1 MNSDQI
7 RDAFLRFF
15 EEKKHRII
23 SSSPLVP
30 RGDPTLLLTTAGM
43 VQIKPYFLGL
53 AVPPSPRLAS
63 CQKCFRTTDIDSVG
77 DTKHLT
83 FFEMLGNFSVGDY
96 FKKEAIAWA
105 WEFVTER
112 LKIKPER
119 LWVSIYLDD
128 DESFDY
134 WRGIGFPEKR
144 IVRLGEEDNFWGPA
158 GDSGPCGPCSEIH
171 YDFGEEAGCGKP
183 DCGPGCD
190 CGRFSEI
197 WNLVFT
203 QYNQDIDGKNTP
215 LPKPNIDTGMGLERV
230 AAVMQGVSSVYDTD
244 LFIPLRDKICALTGT
259 KYGKGAT
266 ADQAVKI
273 VAEHSRGITFL
284 IADGVLPSN
293 EGRGYVLRRVLRRAC
308 FFARKLGTE
317 EPFLSDVAEVV
328 ISKMGHVYPEL
339 IAKQKDINEIV
350 KAEEEKFISTLDTG
364 INLVEKAV
372 AEAVNQGRDYITGE
386 EVFKF
391 WDTYGFHPEL
401 TAEIAQERGL
411 TVDLEGFETE
421 MEKQR
426 ERARA
431 AHKFTQ
437 TISPQGIPSAEAPGI
452 PSIKQSQTIGLQGIP
467 SAEAIGT
474 PGASTSFVGYD
485 KLNASSKVSYM
496 LDQESG
502 RSIKSADKGQKV
514 AVVLEETPFYGDM
527 GGQVGDTGKITGD
540 SSQIDVTNTVW
551 SPYGRLAE
559 GAIIHLGQVTK
570 GTISVGDAVEAEVNA
585 DRRLDIARNHTATH
599 LLQAALRQVLGS
611 GVQQRGSQVHPDGF
625 RFDFSQLTAISK
637 PQLNE
642 IQHIVN
648 ERIRANLPVRS
659 NEVPYEQVKQAID
672 KGDVIALFDEKYG
685 DKVRV
690 LKIGGPPISAEL
702 CGGTHVRSTGEIG
715 FFIITGESSIGTG
728 LRRIEAITGREAEEF
743 LTECSLTLENVAEE
757 LKGTPS
763 EVLDKVKTLITELAA
778 ERKRSASLE
787 RELSKYTVESL
798 LGKTEKVKGITVL
811 AAKVSSTSLP
821 ILREMGDLLR
831 DRLKSAVIVLGTV
844 HDGKPGFVA
853 MVTPDLAN
861 RGLHAGDIVKQV
873 AAVTGGSGGG
883 KADIAQAGGKDKSKL
898 NEALELVKRLVQKVS
913 Q

>member
-1 MNSDQI
+1 VNSDQI

-15 EEKKHRII
+15 EEKEHRII
-23 SSSPLVP
+23 PSSPLVP
-30 RGDPTLLLTTAGM
+30 RDDPTLLLTTAGM

-53 AVPPSPRLAS
+53 TVPPSPRLAS

-77 DTKHLT
+77 DAKHLT

-112 LKIKPER
+112 LKINPER
-119 LWVSIYLDD
+119 LWVSVYLDD
-128 DESFDY
+128 DESFNH
-134 WRGIGFPEKR
+134 WRGIGFTEKR
-144 IVRLGEEDNFWGPA
+144 IVRLGKEDNFWGPA

-171 YDFGEEAGCGKP
+171 YDFGEQASCGKP

-203 QYNQDIDGKNTP
+203 QYNQDTNGKNTP

-244 LFIPLRDKICALTGT
+244 LFIPLRDKICSITGM
-259 KYGKGAT
+259 KYGKGT
-266 ADQAVKI
+266 ADDQAVRI
-273 VAEHSRGITFL
+273 VAEHGRGITFL

-308 FFARKLGTE
+308 FFSRKLGTE
-317 EPFLSDVAEVV
+317 MPFLSQIAETV
-328 ISKMGHVYPEL
+328 IAQMGHVYPEL
-339 IAKQKDINEIV
+339 VKNQSLIHEIV
-350 KAEEEKFISTLDTG
+350 KAEEDKFTSTLDAG
-364 INLVEKAV
+364 INLVEKA
-372 AEAVNQGRDYITGE
+372 ADEAVKQGRVYIAGE

-411 TVDLEGFETE
+411 TVDLKGFEAE
-421 MEKQR
+421 MEKQK

-431 AHKFTQ
+431 GHKFGQ
-437 TISPQGIPSAEAPGI
+437 DVVIEAPTAKMNLKAFA
-452 PSIKQSQTIGLQGIP
+452 PTIF
-467 SAEAIGT
+467 T
-474 PGASTSFVGYD
+474 GYV
-485 KLNASSKVSYM
+485 KLKASSKINII
-496 LDQESG
+496 LDQEYG
-502 RSIKSADKGQKV
+502 RSIESADKGQKV

-527 GGQVGDTGKITGD
+527 GGQVGDTGKIAAVSG
-540 SSQIDVTNTVW
+540 QINVTNTVW
-551 SPYGRLAE
+551 SPYGELAE
-559 GAIIHLGQVTK
+559 GAIVHLGQVVK
-570 GTISVGDAVEAEVNA
+570 GTISVGDMVKAEVDA

-599 LLQAALRQVLGS
+599 LLQAALRRVLGS
-611 GVQQRGSQVHPDGF
+611 RVQQRGSQVYPAGF
-625 RFDFSQLTAISK
+625 RFDFSHLTAISK
-637 PQLNE
+637 QQLNE

-648 ERIRANLPVRS
+648 EKIRANLPVRS
-659 NEVPYEQVKQAID
+659 NEVPYEQIKQAID

-685 DKVRV
+685 EKVRV
-690 LKIGGPPISAEL
+690 LEIGKPPISVEL
-702 CGGTHVRSTGEIG
+702 CGGTHIKSTGEIG
-715 FFIITGESSIGTG
+715 FFIITSESSIGTG
-728 LRRIEAITGREAEEF
+728 LRRIEAVTGRKAEE
-743 LTECSLTLENVAEE
+743 LLLERSLKLEKVAEE
-757 LKGTPS
+757 LKSSPS
-763 EVLDKVKTLITELAA
+763 EVPDKVGALITELTA
-778 ERKRSASLE
+778 ERRRSTSLE
-787 RELSKYTVESL
+787 KELSKYTVESL
-798 LGKTEKVKGITVL
+798 LGKTEKVNGITVL
-811 AAKVSSTSLP
+811 AAEVPSASLP

-844 HDGKPGFVA
+844 HDGKPGFVS
-853 MVTPDLAN
+853 MVTPDLVK

-883 KADIAQAGGKDKSKL
+883 KADMAQAGGKDKSKL
-898 NEALELVKRLVQKVS
+898 DQALELVKRLVQKVS

>member
-7 RDAFLRFF
+7 RDVFLSFF
-15 EEKKHRII
+15 EEKEHRII
-23 SSSPLVP
+23 PSSSLVP

-53 AVPPSPRLAS
+53 AVPPSPRLVS

-96 FKKEAIAWA
+96 FKKEAIVWA
-105 WEFVTER
+105 WEFVIER

-119 LWVSIYLDD
+119 LWVSVYLDD

-144 IVRLGEEDNFWGPA
+144 IIRLGKEDNFWGPA
-158 GDSGPCGPCSEIH
+158 GNSGPCGPCSEIH
-171 YDFGEEAGCGKP
+171 YDFGEQASCGKP

-203 QYNQDIDGKNTP
+203 QYNQDTNGKNTP

-244 LFIPLRDKICALTGT
+244 LFIPLRDKICNIAGV
-259 KYGKGAT
+259 KYGKSTT
-266 ADQAVKI
+266 ADQAVRI

-284 IADGVLPSN
+284 IADGVPPSN
-293 EGRGYVLRRVLRRAC
+293 EGRGYVLRRILRRAC
-308 FFARKLGTE
+308 FFGRKLGTE
-317 EPFLSDVAEVV
+317 KPFLSDVAEVV
-328 ISKMGHVYPEL
+328 INKMGHIYPEL
-339 IAKQKDINEIV
+339 TKNQKLIYEIV
-350 KAEEEKFISTLDTG
+350 KAEEDKFTSTLDAG
-364 INLVEKAV
+364 INLVEKA
-372 AEAVNQGRDYITGE
+372 ADEAVKQGKDYIAGE
-386 EVFKF
+386 KVFKF

-401 TAEIAQERGL
+401 TAEIAQGRGL
-411 TVDLEGFETE
+411 TVDLEGFEAE
-421 MEKQR
+421 MGKQR

-431 AHKFTQ
+431 GHKFDTSVS
-437 TISPQGIPSAEAPGI
+437 TGIKLKA
-452 PSIKQSQTIGLQGIP
+452 KV
-467 SAEAIGT
+467 
-474 PGASTSFVGYD
+474 ASFTGYD
-485 KLNASSKVSYM
+485 KLKVSSKIHFI

-502 RSIKSADKGQKV
+502 RSIKSAGKGQKV

-527 GGQVGDTGKITGD
+527 GGQVGDTGKITAD

-551 SPYGRLAE
+551 SPYGDLAE
-559 GAIIHLGQVTK
+559 GAIIHLGKVAK
-570 GTISVGDAVEAEVNA
+570 GTVSVGDTVEAEVDA

-611 GVQQRGSQVHPDGF
+611 HVQQRGSLVHPDGF
-625 RFDFSQLTAISK
+625 RFDFSHLKAISK

-659 NEVPYEQVKQAID
+659 NEVPYGQVKQDID

-685 DKVRV
+685 EKVRV
-690 LKIGGPPISAEL
+690 LEIGKPQISAEL
-702 CGGTHVRSTGEIG
+702 CGGTHVKSTGEIG
-715 FFIITGESSIGTG
+715 FFIITSESSIGTG
-728 LRRIEAITGREAEEF
+728 LRRIEAITGRKAEE
-743 LTECSLTLENVAEE
+743 LLLERSLALENMAEE
-757 LKGTPS
+757 LKSSPS
-763 EVLDKVKTLITELAA
+763 EVPDKVKALITELAA
-778 ERKRSASLE
+778 ERKRSTSLE

-798 LGKTEKVKGITVL
+798 LGKTEKVNGITLL
-811 AAKVSSTSLP
+811 AAKVPSTSLAT
-821 ILREMGDLLR
+821 LREMGDLLR
-831 DRLKSAVIVLGTV
+831 NRLKSAVIVLGTV

-853 MVTPDLAN
+853 MVTPDLVN

-883 KADIAQAGGKDKSKL
+883 KADMAQAGGKDKNKL
-898 NEALELVKRLVQKVS
+898 DQALDLVKQLVQKVS